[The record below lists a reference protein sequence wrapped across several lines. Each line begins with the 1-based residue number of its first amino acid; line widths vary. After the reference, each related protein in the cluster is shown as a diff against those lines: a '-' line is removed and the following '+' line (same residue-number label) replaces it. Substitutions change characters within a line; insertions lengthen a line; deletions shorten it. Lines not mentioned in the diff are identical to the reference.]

1 MSLTVVLS
9 VKQPRSDC
17 SQTVKTYGTKTT
29 ELSQW
34 TVIKA
39 SLKTLIGFYK
49 ITPPCILCMLVS
61 VLVFQIWWNVCVHV
75 SQSTIPFVF
84 VHFCVF
90 SCVHVFSTFWNN
102 LFSALCLSFY
112 PHTISLLPTL
122 LVFPQ
127 IDNSHPIIP
136 HFTLSFPSLNS
147 ICVCLWLL
155 YSMLNFWKRKRF
167 ESVYYSN
174 QPIFK
179 TNICLSYH
187 TVTCCWSQSNW
198 TLNIN
203 PPHLCS

>member
-49 ITPPCILCMLVS
+49 ITPPFSVCLFLCQCFKFDEMCVCACVS
-61 VLVFQIWWNVCVHV
+61 VYR
-75 SQSTIPFVF
+75 TICLCAFL
-84 VHFCVF
+84 CVF
-90 SCVHVFSTFWNN
+90 EITSFQP
-102 LFSALCLSFY
+102 LCLSFY
-112 PHTISLLPTL
+112 PHTISLLPPL

-127 IDNSHPIIP
+127 IDNSQFIP

-155 YSMLNFWKRKRF
+155 YSKLN
-167 ESVYYSN
+167 
-174 QPIFK
+174 
-179 TNICLSYH
+179 C
-187 TVTCCWSQSNW
+187 
-198 TLNIN
+198 
-203 PPHLCS
+203 